1 MSSKSNDSSKL
12 GHATHTLDLSGDAT
26 CTGRELRDDELQKVS
41 GGGLNAGSNEVG
53 VAVERG
59 VQKKHVVKFK
69 FEPTSFEFGLSH
81 ANER

>member
-1 MSSKSNDSSKL
+1 M
-12 GHATHTLDLSGDAT
+12 
-26 CTGRELRDDELQKVS
+26 S

-81 ANER
+81 SNEL

>member
-1 MSSKSNDSSKL
+1 M
-12 GHATHTLDLSGDAT
+12 
-26 CTGRELRDDELQKVS
+26 S

-53 VAVERG
+53 VAVERASK
-59 VQKKHVVKFK
+59 KKHVVKFK

>member
-12 GHATHTLDLSGDAT
+12 GHATLTLDLSGDAT

-41 GGGLNAGSNEVG
+41 GGLKADSNEVG

-59 VQKKHVVKFK
+59 VQKKRVVKFK